1 MLYWIP
7 HTILLVSQTR
17 KSSPSCCVVQDREDD
32 WTARMESKA
41 FPLTKMIGEWEDS
54 LQEEEEEEDSLAF
67 QPLVRKTELVDG
79 EVTQQGQELNSMR
92 ESVFLFPGFQLKR
105 LKEKP
110 LT

>member
-7 HTILLVSQTR
+7 HTILFVSQTI

-54 LQEEEEEEDSLAF
+54 LQEEEDSLAF